1 MMEVLTLLWEK
12 EGPSS
17 LFKGN
22 GANCLRVGP
31 FQAIEATL
39 FDTLTH
45 QVVPKLEPYLDRHF

>member
-1 MMEVLTLLWEK
+1 MIWGR

-31 FQAIEATL
+31 YQAIEATL

-45 QVVPKLEPYLDRHF
+45 YVIPKLEPYVDRHA

>member
-1 MMEVLTLLWEK
+1 MIEVVAMIWGR

-31 FQAIEATL
+31 YQAIEATL

-45 QVVPKLEPYLDRHF
+45 YVIPKLEPYVDRHA